1 MPMWAAIT
9 DPVLALSGG
18 LANEEQTRRKVAR
31 EMAIKNG
38 EDPDALDKKDQ
49 GPRRIGQWLWLKPE
63 CVQEYKKCHAEVWP
77 EVLEQIK
84 DSNIKDYSIYMNLF
98 PRPMLF
104 ASFKYVGENFDEDMA
119 RMAENKVVQKWWKM
133 TDKMQESPVK
143 GAKGSAT
150 GPGWWGQ
157 TEEVF
162 YVE

>member
-1 MPMWAAIT
+1 MWQAIT

-84 DSNIKDYSIYMNLF
+84 DSNIKDCTFPLLF
-98 PRPMLF
+98 PNLLLVCDLGDR
-104 ASFKYVGENFDEDMA
+104 
-119 RMAENKVVQKWWKM
+119 
-133 TDKMQESPVK
+133 
-143 GAKGSAT
+143 
-150 GPGWWGQ
+150 
-157 TEEVF
+157 
-162 YVE
+162 